1 MNEYTQHTYQTD
13 NLILLQEYHTP
24 QNEARQ
30 NEYLKCLETNIK
42 NKYIKKIEIF
52 IEPDTKPPI
61 ESSKINYNI
70 VSDRPTFQDLFYFC
84 NKTYPDQIC
93 MISNADIMFDNT
105 LSFIN
110 QDNMKNKF
118 IALTR
123 RDHRGK
129 EEPFASG
136 GWCQDTW
143 IFKCPVKIK
152 GANFTMGIRGCDN
165 RIAYLAHK
173 SGMLVTNPSDQ
184 IKARHIHQ
192 SEYRTKIRCD
202 APIVLGRH
210 LWVHPNNNINKPSI
224 LKICKRYESGEL

>member
-1 MNEYTQHTYQTD
+1 M
-13 NLILLQEYHTP
+13 NLILLQEYYTS
-24 QNEARQ
+24 QNEARRD
-30 NEYLKCLETNIK
+30 EYLKCLETNIK

-105 LSFIN
+105 LGVIKK
-110 QDNMKNKF
+110 DDMKNKF

-123 RDHRGK
+123 RAERNGK
-129 EEPFASG
+129 EVRFARG
-136 GWCQDTW
+136 GWSQDTW
-143 IFKCPVKIK
+143 IFNSPVKIE
-152 GANFTMGIRGCDN
+152 GANFTMGRQGCDN
-165 RIAYLAHK
+165 RIAYLAHE

-184 IKARHIHQ
+184 IRAK
-192 SEYRTKIRCD
+192 
-202 APIVLGRH
+202 H
-210 LWVHPNNNINKPSI
+210 LHKSQHRNRDDSSKVWGLYLYVQPNNNINSI
-224 LKICKRYESGEL
+224 SIRKVIDNHVKK